1 MLTQTMK
8 KNLRQEKI
16 MLSLD
21 NLNYATRKQ
30 LQIINNLGGTRNAQ
44 RILQRM
50 EKEGLIKSERLE
62 LKIYYLSDKGKQ
74 VIGSGKGKLKKSQII
89 HTLMRNDL
97 YINLGMPKDW
107 KKEIPLKM
115 NKEVLLIADAMFT
128 QNGVNHFVEIDNKQS
143 MKNNREKI
151 LKYSKIFPAIHKQFG
166 HHPVLIW
173 YTFSEIRKEKL
184 KEACTKA
191 GLKFIVY

>member
-8 KNLRQEKI
+8 KNLRHEKI

-30 LQIINNLGGTRNAQ
+30 LQIINGLGGTRNAQ

-74 VIGSGKGKLKKSQII
+74 LIGSGKGDLKKSQII

-97 YINLGMPKDW
+97 FIKLGMPKDW
-107 KKEIPLKM
+107 KKEVPLKL
-115 NKEVLLIADAMFT
+115 NKEVILISDAIFKK
-128 QNGVNHFVEIDNKQS
+128 NGINHFVEIDNKQS
-143 MKNNREKI
+143 MKNNKDKI
-151 LKYSKIFPAIHKQFG
+151 SKYKEIFPAIYKQFG

-173 YTFSEIRKEKL
+173 YTLSEIRKKKL
-184 KEACTKA
+184 KETCTKT
-191 GLKFIVY
+191 GVKFVIY